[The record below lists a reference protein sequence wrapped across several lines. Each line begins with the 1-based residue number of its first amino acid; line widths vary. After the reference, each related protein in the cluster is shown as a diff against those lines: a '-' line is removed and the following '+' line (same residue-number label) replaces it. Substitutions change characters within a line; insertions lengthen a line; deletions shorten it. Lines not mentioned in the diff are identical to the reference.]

1 MLVDDDERFGCDDMS
16 RRVSAGESDRG
27 DGVPVDEGCVRAARP
42 VGARVG
48 GESEVVEE
56 GARGVLPLRG
66 GVCPVIDP
74 LCSEQWV
81 VVDGGATCG
90 VHAVVVSPETVVDL
104 HAGRPRG
111 DP

>member
-1 MLVDDDERFGCDDMS
+1 M
-16 RRVSAGESDRG
+16 
-27 DGVPVDEGCVRAARP
+27 
-42 VGARVG
+42 
-48 GESEVVEE
+48 
-56 GARGVLPLRG
+56 LPLRG

-111 DP
+111 EP